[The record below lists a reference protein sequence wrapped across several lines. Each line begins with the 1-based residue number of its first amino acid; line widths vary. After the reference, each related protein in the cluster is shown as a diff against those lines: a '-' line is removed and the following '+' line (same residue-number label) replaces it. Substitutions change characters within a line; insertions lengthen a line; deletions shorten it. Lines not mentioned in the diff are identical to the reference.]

1 MLCGMARLI
10 YSMNQS
16 LDGHTADATGAFGW
30 GGPDE
35 TVHAF
40 FNELTA
46 PIGTFLYGRRM
57 YETMVFWETAGS
69 LADEPPVFHEFAELW
84 QAADKI
90 VYSRTLTS
98 PSSARTEIRPEFD
111 ADEIR
116 RLKASASRD
125 LAVVGPGLAAEAIR
139 AGLVDEYQLVISPA
153 LTGGGTRFF
162 PDGVAAD
169 LELRD
174 VQRITADVVFL
185 RYVTK
190 S

>member
-1 MLCGMARLI
+1 MARLI
-10 YSMNQS
+10 YCMNQS
-16 LDGHTADATGAFGW
+16 LDGHTADAKGGFGW

-35 TVHAF
+35 EVHAF

-57 YETMVFWETAGS
+57 YETMVFWENTAG

-84 QAADKI
+84 RAADKI
-90 VYSRTLTS
+90 VYSRTLTAA
-98 PSSARTEIRPEFD
+98 SSGRTEIRAEFD
-111 ADEIR
+111 ADEVR
-116 RLKASASRD
+116 RLKAEATRD
-125 LAVVGPGLAAEAIR
+125 VAIAGPTLAAEAIR

-162 PDGVAAD
+162 PEGVAGD
-169 LELRD
+169 LELLE

-185 RYVTK
+185 RYARK
-190 S
+190 G

>member
-16 LDGHTADATGAFGW
+16 LDGHTADATGSFGW

-69 LADEPPVFHEFAELW
+69 LPDEPPVFHEFAELW

-90 VYSRTLTS
+90 VYSRTVMS

-125 LAVVGPGLAAEAIR
+125 LAVAGPELAAEAIR

>member
-1 MLCGMARLI
+1 MARLI
-10 YSMNQS
+10 YCMNQS
-16 LDGHTADATGAFGW
+16 LDGHTADVNGAFGW

-69 LADEPPVFHEFAELW
+69 LHDEPPVFHEFAELW
-84 QAADKI
+84 RAADKI
-90 VYSRTLTS
+90 VYSRTLTV

-111 ADEIR
+111 VDDVR
-116 RLKASASRD
+116 RLKASATRD
-125 LAVVGPGLAAEAIR
+125 IAIAGPTLAAEAVR

-162 PDGVAAD
+162 PEGVATD
-169 LELRD
+169 LELLE

-185 RYVTK
+185 RYAK
-190 S
+190 KD